1 MKRGATDHWKMR
13 ELARL
18 CHVPER
24 YALAWAN
31 GTMERLWHYTAKYH
45 PQGDIGTS
53 PDWAI
58 CDACAWDCGKR
69 ADRPGQDSGK
79 AAAFVAALLT
89 AGWLDSDGRCRLIV
103 HDWAQH
109 ADSSV
114 KKTLENKG
122 LSFFVPEKNN
132 HPEKQI
138 SPAFPEPFLS
148 SPQPIYET
156 PKTPAPQ
163 AALVLDPP
171 GAVRP
176 DVPAD
181 ASMPFGPV
189 PQRKRRASHRTTEE
203 VRRALGERCA
213 WFDSTWEIGPWTDGK
228 LPGMDAYERRVK
240 ERELA
245 LEVHAGAKRYSAK
258 IAADPT
264 IRVKFLQGW
273 INDERWKDECQPA
286 ARPQRNGKQSFMESI
301 EAELNEIA
309 ANGETFAGVKL
320 T

>member
-13 ELARL
+13 EIARL

-122 LSFFVPEKNN
+122 LAFFVPEKNN
-132 HPEKQI
+132 HSGEQI
-138 SPAFPEPFLS
+138 SPAFPKPFLS
-148 SPQPIYET
+148 SPEPTYEN
-156 PKTPAPQ
+156 PQTPAPQ
-163 AALVLDPP
+163 AALVFDSQST
-171 GAVRP
+171 VRS
-176 DVPAD
+176 DVATPK
-181 ASMPFGPV
+181 
-189 PQRKRRASHRTTEE
+189 KRRNGHRTTEE
-203 VRRALGERCA
+203 IRRALGDRAKWWEE
-213 WFDSTWEIGPWTDGK
+213 TWKVYPCHEGMND
-228 LPGMDAYERRVK
+228 GMDAYERRVLDHG
-240 ERELA
+240 LA
-245 LEVHAGAKRYSAK
+245 LEIHAGAKKYAARSAT
-258 IAADPT
+258 DPT
-264 IRVKFLQGW
+264 MKLKYFQGW
-273 INDERWKDECQPA
+273 LNSERWKDENLPA
-286 ARPQRNGKQSFMESI
+286 PSNRPNGKSSFMESI
-301 EAELNEIA
+301 ESELNEIA
-309 ANGETFAGVKL
+309 ENGETFAGVKL
-320 T
+320 R